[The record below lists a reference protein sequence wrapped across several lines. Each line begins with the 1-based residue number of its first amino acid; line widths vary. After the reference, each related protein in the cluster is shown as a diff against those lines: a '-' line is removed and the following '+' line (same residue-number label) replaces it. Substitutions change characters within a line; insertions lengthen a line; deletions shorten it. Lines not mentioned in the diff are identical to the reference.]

1 MSGWIDPLGVHSLRR
16 MIAREIDHLHEA
28 IRLTLADQRQC
39 RIGEERRRRRVAKY
53 RARLYQ
59 LRRLDGD
66 LNRLERPGVELLSHK
81 DLVQGGDV
89 ERRRRLSARV
99 AQGVSA

>member
-39 RIGEERRRRRVAKY
+39 IGEERRRRRVAKY

-59 LRRLDGD
+59 LSRLAGD

-99 AQGVSA
+99 AQDVSA